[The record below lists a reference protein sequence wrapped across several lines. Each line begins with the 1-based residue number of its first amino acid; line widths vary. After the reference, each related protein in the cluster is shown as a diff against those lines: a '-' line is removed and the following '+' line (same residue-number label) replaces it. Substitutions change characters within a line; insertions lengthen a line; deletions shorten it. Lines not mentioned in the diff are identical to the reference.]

1 MRRLEYTRII
11 RTLPGRARNSAEAAM
26 YLAHVVRERHRLEQ
40 ERQSLAKRLQRI
52 EARLSRIAGAE
63 MKLAPAVPPGDA
75 TPGPP
80 VQKIAR
86 TSRASLPAFEVGEV
100 TLQY

>member
-1 MRRLEYTRII
+1 MRRLEITRMI

-40 ERQSLAKRLQRI
+40 ERQSLEKRIRRI
-52 EARLSRIAGAE
+52 EARLTTMAGME
-63 MKLAPAVPPGDA
+63 TKLAPA
-75 TPGPP
+75 
-80 VQKIAR
+80 
-86 TSRASLPAFEVGEV
+86 LPAVGAPAGSPAGTVARPPRAPVPRYDAGAV

>member
-1 MRRLEYTRII
+1 MRRLEFSRMI

-40 ERQSLAKRLQRI
+40 ERQSLEKRIRRI
-52 EARLSRIAGAE
+52 EARLTSMAGME
-63 MKLAPAVPPGDA
+63 TKLAPALQPGAA
-75 TPGPP
+75 TQGPP
-80 VQKIAR
+80 VPTVAR
-86 TSRASLPAFEVGEV
+86 THRAPVSPFEVGEV